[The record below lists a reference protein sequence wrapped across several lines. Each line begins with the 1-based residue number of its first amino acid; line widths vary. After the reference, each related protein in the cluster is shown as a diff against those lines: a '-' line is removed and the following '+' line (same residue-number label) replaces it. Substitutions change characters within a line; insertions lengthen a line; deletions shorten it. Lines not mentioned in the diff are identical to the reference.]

1 MLFNGYSIW
10 TSSWLFPYVT
20 IASVYNPEYFSFYL
34 KNRHIKPKLM
44 FQASQKILNLLQ
56 SHKEFLKVVN

>member
-20 IASVYNPEYFSFYL
+20 IASVYNPEYFLFYL
-34 KNRHIKPKLM
+34 KNRHIKRWLM
-44 FQASQKILNLLQ
+44 FQASQKIMNLLQ
-56 SHKEFLKVVN
+56 SDKGFLKVIN